1 MTVKTHSPQGW
12 QFPHIDNAGLLLGSL
27 LDLYWQ
33 GLHRPLPLFPKASF
47 AFADKL
53 FKKNSDEQKALLA
66 AFDSFEGSDFTGGGD
81 ADDPYINICFPDGE
95 FDEQEFMNLARSVYV
110 TMMEHRENI

>member
-1 MTVKTHSPQGW
+1 MPLTVKTQSPQGW
-12 QFPHIDNAGLLLGSL
+12 QFPRIDDAETLLGSL

-53 FKKNSDEQKALLA
+53 LGKNSDEQKARHA
-66 AFDSFEGSDFTGGGD
+66 ALDAFEGSDFTGGGD
-81 ADDPYINICFPDGE
+81 ADDPYINICFPGGE
-95 FDEQEFMNLARSVYV
+95 FDEQEFMGLPDPYMR
-110 TMMEHRENI
+110 R